1 MNRGRYKYINFR
13 TNINKNQLLE
23 TNDNSNINKNQLLET
38 NDNSNSV
45 KNEVNVMKFIGTGNY
60 EIGKLLDTSINQ
72 YKLTV
77 Y

>member
-13 TNINKNQLLE
+13 T
-23 TNDNSNINKNQLLET
+23 NINKNQLLET

>member
-23 TNDNSNINKNQLLET
+23 TNDNSNIN
-38 NDNSNSV
+38 